1 MKNFN
6 QDTKNKLLVI
16 DLNFILRRESSVL
29 FQMHIF
35 ILLINNNT
43 LLFLQTLFIV
53 IEFADDKSSTTIMVE
68 NNFIEKFWNLSVD
81 VKKLYML
88 YLKCRLLIC
97 NAK

>member
-68 NNFIEKFWNLSVD
+68 NNFIEKF
-81 VKKLYML
+81 
-88 YLKCRLLIC
+88 
-97 NAK
+97 